1 MNQRILELITELTGL
16 AAQNGLHMALFANL
30 SDGCKK
36 GTVCALVGDVAS
48 IAASISKSM
57 QEQPTTV
64 GIAVE
69 AAVRAY
75 RNPAFN

>member
-16 AAQNGLHMALFANL
+16 AAQNGLHIALFANL

-36 GTVCALVGDVAS
+36 GTVCALVGDGAS

-57 QEQPTTV
+57 QEQPTV
-64 GIAVE
+64 GIVVE